1 MFDYI
6 TSQSRYI
13 YIVQLNIQYE
23 VLLQLQLR
31 SSLERAKIHSVVSLQ
46 YIKRCLAIAQR
57 TVAYVGYAQGTLQ
70 RSVLGRL
77 GGTYQGLTRKCCL
90 VYVVWCSSRTVIHS
104 VGHRCSGCAC
114 LHWAPPLKLAYPV
127 LAQPPPPLHTAR
139 TPTASLLRTK
149 TVILTRNTQ
158 RILLRRP
165 TPIGKRG
172 AFQTVTDI
180 HGFNLDTYYN
190 THKSIGLNYFLSPGS
205 SVQTKICK

>member
-46 YIKRCLAIAQR
+46 YIKRCLAVAYRSVRRARLGYAIAQR
-57 TVAYVGYAQGTLQ
+57 PRAAWRDISRTHTEVLFSICSVVQQQNSYTQCRTPLLWLRLPALGAPPT
-70 RSVLGRL
+70 RS
-77 GGTYQGLTRKCCL
+77 
-90 VYVVWCSSRTVIHS
+90 WCS
-104 VGHRCSGCAC
+104 
-114 LHWAPPLKLAYPV
+114 L
-127 LAQPPPPLHTAR
+127 PPLHTAR

-165 TPIGKRG
+165 TPIDRKY
-172 AFQTVTDI
+172 ADETTMYSNKTQFQFQDP
-180 HGFNLDTYYN
+180 
-190 THKSIGLNYFLSPGS
+190 FLGIRRSFFDLVG
-205 SVQTKICK
+205 VG